1 MHTLHATPEAAG
13 ARKMMSTREVA
24 EYLRIKQRK
33 VYDLVRAKK
42 IPCSRVTGKW
52 LFPKDLI
59 DRWVA
64 QNTEYGAT
72 VAERAVAPVVAG
84 SHDPLLDWAVRES
97 SCGLAVLPGGSLDGL
112 RRLARR
118 EAMLAGLHVLDP
130 ETGIY
135 NIPVIEDALGGQDI
149 VVIEWARRDQGL
161 VVAPGNPLG
170 ITAPK
175 DLATRKARIVP
186 RQSESGSQI
195 LLVHLLAKAGLG
207 LRDLNLVVRPALSE
221 SDLALAIVEGKA
233 DAGLAVAAVAR
244 QFRLDFVPLHRERF
258 DLVLRRRDYFEPPV
272 QALLAFAGSPAL
284 VARASE
290 LGGYDVTAL
299 GRVVWNG

>member
-1 MHTLHATPEAAG
+1 MQGSAG
-13 ARKMMSTREVA
+13 AHEMMSTREVA
-24 EYLRIKQRK
+24 RYLRIKERK

-52 LFPKDLI
+52 LFPKDLV

-72 VAERAVAPVVAG
+72 TPERSAAPVVAG
-84 SHDPLLDWAVRES
+84 SNDPLLDWAVRES

-118 EAMLAGLHVLDP
+118 EAMVAGLHVLDR

-135 NIPVIEDALGGQDI
+135 NIPVIEQALGGQDI

-161 VVAPGNPLG
+161 IVAPGNPLG
-170 ITAPK
+170 LTALA
-175 DLATRKARIVP
+175 DLATRKARVVP
-186 RQSESGSQI
+186 RQGESGSQI
-195 LLVHLLAKAGLG
+195 LLVHLLAKAGRG
-207 LRDLNLVVRPALSE
+207 LRDLDLISRPALSE

-272 QALLAFAGSPAL
+272 QALLAFARSPAFID
-284 VARASE
+284 RASE
-290 LGGYDVTAL
+290 LGGYDVSAL
-299 GRVVWNG
+299 GRVVWNA